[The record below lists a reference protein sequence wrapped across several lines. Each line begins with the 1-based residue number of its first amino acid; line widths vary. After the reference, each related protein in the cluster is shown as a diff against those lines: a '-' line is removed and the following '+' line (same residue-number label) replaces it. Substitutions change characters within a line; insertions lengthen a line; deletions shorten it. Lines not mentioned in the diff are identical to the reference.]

1 MEGMGYTMLFKTTEQ
16 KSTVRHEIQ
25 GGTGEARCLSA
36 IPRGE
41 GPAESR
47 FKMVSR
53 MTLEAGSSIGL
64 HTHETDEEIYIVLS
78 GRGIYTDDDGSRRE
92 VGPGD
97 VSLTMR
103 GQRHGLEVSR
113 EGPLTLMAVIAE

>member
-1 MEGMGYTMLFKTTEQ
+1 MRVVPPLRETTEQ
-16 KSTVRHEIQ
+16 KAAIRREIQ
-25 GGTGEARCLSA
+25 GGVGEARCLLA

-41 GPAESR
+41 GPAESC

-103 GQRHGLEVSR
+103 GQRHGLEVSQ

>member
-1 MEGMGYTMLFKTTEQ
+1 MLFKTAEQ
-16 KSTVRHEIQ
+16 KSTIRREIQ
-25 GGTGEARCLSA
+25 GGVGEAQCLSA
-36 IPRGE
+36 IARGE